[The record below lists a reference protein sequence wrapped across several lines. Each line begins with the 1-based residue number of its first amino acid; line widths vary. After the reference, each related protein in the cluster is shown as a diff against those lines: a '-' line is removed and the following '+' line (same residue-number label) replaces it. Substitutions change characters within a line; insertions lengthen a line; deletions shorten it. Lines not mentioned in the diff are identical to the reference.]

1 MKSVV
6 LLLALAAL
14 AGCESVI
21 TVTPP
26 AYTPRLAL
34 TYTLSNQPPT
44 AAYQRQEAFGN
55 RNPFAG
61 ASQAILENKNLGG
74 RADATIE
81 LRDADGQVVE
91 EFRPD
96 TSRYGSQFGGGYQ
109 NYGSY
114 LPTRGYAGVPGQ
126 AYLLRASAPGVP
138 AVEATMTPPPLPAIE
153 AASFVEQPIPANTTG
168 FFAPDKYGQLTFA
181 IPDPAATTD
190 YYVAYARVLDA
201 AGEYWGYVSRDEGP
215 SQDGPEIKLN
225 RFELSASISGNISIM
240 PVSDAGRN
248 GQRIVYSAPVGLSYS
263 RSYASNQPPPPTPPP
278 AYLELT
284 VSSIP
289 ASSYEFYQSVQRYRD
304 ANDNPFAEPA
314 PLRSN
319 VQGGYGLFG
328 GASDVTLRIKL

>member
-1 MKSVV
+1 MKSVL

-26 AYTPRLAL
+26 AFTPRLAL

-44 AAYQRQEAFGN
+44 AAYQRQNAFGN
-55 RNPFAG
+55 RNPFTG
-61 ASQAILENKNLGG
+61 NSQGILENKNLGG

-81 LRDADGQVVE
+81 LRDASGQVVE

-96 TSRYGSQFGGGYQ
+96 TSRYGRQPGDYY

-114 LPTRGYAGVPGQ
+114 LPVRGYAGVPGQ
-126 AYLLRASAPGVP
+126 AYLLRASAPGVA
-138 AVEATMTPPPLPAIE
+138 AVEATMTLPPLPAVE
-153 AASFVEQPIPANTTG
+153 AASFAEQPVPATTG
-168 FFAPDKYGQLTFA
+168 YFVPTKYGQLTFA
-181 IPDPAATTD
+181 IPDPAATAD
-190 YYVAYARVLDA
+190 YYVAYVRVLDA
-201 AGEYWGYVSRDEGP
+201 AGQYWGYVSREEGP
-215 SQDGPEIKLN
+215 NQDGPEIKLN

-248 GQRIVYSAPVGLSYS
+248 GQRIVYSAPVGLYYG
-263 RSYASNQPPPPTPPP
+263 RSFASNQPNTTPPP

-328 GASDVTLRIKL
+328 GSTDVTLRLKL